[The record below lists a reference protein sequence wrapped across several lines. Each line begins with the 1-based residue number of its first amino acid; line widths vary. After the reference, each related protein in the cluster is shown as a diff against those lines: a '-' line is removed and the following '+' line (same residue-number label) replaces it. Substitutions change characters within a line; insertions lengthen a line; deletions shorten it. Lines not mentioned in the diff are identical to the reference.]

1 MLFAKADARYSTIS
15 WSISDEISSEGD
27 AKAGSTTPFGMG
39 HLLMHPSF
47 NHIQVDPRTGEI
59 IKADIRMG
67 EGSGRHHLIPRRI
80 LESQLAMT

>member
-1 MLFAKADARYSTIS
+1 MFAKADARYSTIS

-27 AKAGSTTPFGMG
+27 AKAGSPTEFGMG

-67 EGSGRHHLIPRRI
+67 EGSRQHHATHRI